1 MKYQE
6 FKKKQ
11 QDEFGKLPMK
21 AAFGDKQFKEM
32 MAEWGLTTSKE
43 DLEKICSIGAGD
55 YCLKKDYHLFLVFG
69 ERSVKESEEFL
80 SSDENLVDALK
91 YEFGNHE
98 CGLTFEFENGIIALG
113 YTVKEFLS
121 DDRKKKLFVK
131 ARKEYIN
138 SLEG

>member
-1 MKYQE
+1 MEESLSEYMLRRFCSAYPTVPISLSKV
-6 FKKKQ
+6 
-11 QDEFGKLPMK
+11 K
-21 AAFGDKQFKEM
+21 AYLDTVDDWRE
-32 MAEWGLTTSKE
+32 LDDS
-43 DLEKICSIGAGD
+43 
-55 YCLKKDYHLFLVFG
+55 HLALLYNFLVFG

-80 SSDENLVDALK
+80 SNDENLVDALK